1 MPQQTYCWRCRIE
14 VPMLTEPE
22 WAQLAPLLS
31 KSVQETKAHRESTGA
46 SVEVAV
52 RQGFDRAALDKYRQL
67 TGAIET
73 DVNVL
78 WHHRLADH
86 GPPCEA
92 CGKPL
97 RTRDARFCAECGHV
111 PSNKSLERTRER

>member
-1 MPQQTYCWRCRIE
+1 
-14 VPMLTEPE
+14 MLTEPE

-31 KSVQETKAHRESTGA
+31 KSVQEVKAYRESTGA

-52 RQGFDRAALDKYRQL
+52 RQGFERAALDKYRQL
-67 TGAIET
+67 TGAVET

-78 WHHRLADH
+78 WHHRLADQ

-92 CGKPL
+92 CGRRL
-97 RTRDARFCAECGHV
+97 RTIDARFCAECGHG
-111 PSNKSLERTRER
+111 PFNKSLERTREG